1 MPDPIVYEK
10 IQQASEIL
18 KEKGIDAWLVFV
30 RESAAMAD
38 PTLEMIVGT
47 GCTWQS
53 AFFITAAGNTIA
65 IVGSLDAANIEGTGN
80 YKEIVGYTASI
91 REDLL
96 KALNKINP
104 QKIAINYSKNDYMSD
119 GLTHGMFL
127 LLQDYLKGTPFADR
141 LVSSES
147 VVSSLRGRKSPTE
160 LKRIQE
166 AIRITEEIYAK
177 VTGFL
182 RPGQSEKEIAAFI
195 KDEFD
200 AYGVEPA
207 WDPIMCP
214 SVFTGPETAGAHFG
228 PTDRKT
234 ERGHIIN
241 MDFGVKKDGY
251 CSDMQRTWYFLRDG
265 ETKAPGNVQ
274 KGFDVLRDS
283 IQLAAK
289 AIKPGMAGWEVDKVA
304 RDHIVQNGFEEY
316 PHALGHQV
324 GRLAHDGGGLLAP
337 KWDRYGDLPLQ
348 PIEVGQVYTL
358 EPRLT
363 VEGHG
368 VVTMEEMI
376 VIRENGAEFMSHP
389 QMDLW
394 LIG

>member
-1 MPDPIVYEK
+1 MPDSIVGEK

-30 RESAAMAD
+30 RESAAMSD
-38 PTLEMIVGT
+38 PTLEMILGT

-53 AFFITAAGNTIA
+53 AFFITAEGKTVA
-65 IVGSLDAANIEGTGN
+65 IVGSLDAANIEGTGH
-80 YKEIVGYTASI
+80 YEEVIGYTASI

-96 KALNKINP
+96 KTLNKINP
-104 QKIAINYSKNDYMSD
+104 QKIAINYSTNDYMSD
-119 GLTHGMFL
+119 GLTHGMYL
-127 LLQDYLKGTPFADR
+127 LLQEYLKETPYADR
-141 LVSSES
+141 LVSSEA
-147 VVSSLRGRKSPTE
+147 VVNSLRGRKSPTE
-160 LKRIQE
+160 LARIKE
-166 AIRITEEIYAK
+166 AIRITEEIYDK

-182 RPGQSEKEIAAFI
+182 RPGQTEKEIAAFI
-195 KDEFD
+195 KNEFD
-200 AYGVEPA
+200 AYRVGPA

-234 ERGHIIN
+234 EKGHIIN

-265 ETKAPGNVQ
+265 ETTAPANVQ

-283 IQLAAK
+283 IQIAAK
-289 AIKPGMAGWEVDKVA
+289 AIQPGKAGWEIDKAA
-304 RDHIVQNGFEEY
+304 RDHIVQSGFEEY

-337 KWDRYGDLPLQ
+337 KWDRYGDLPFQ

-376 VIRENGAEFMSHP
+376 VVRENEAEFLSHP
-389 QMDLW
+389 QIKLW

>member
-1 MPDPIVYEK
+1 MADPIVAEK
-10 IQQASEIL
+10 IAQASAIL
-18 KEKGIDAWLVFV
+18 KEKGVDVWLIFV
-30 RESAAMAD
+30 RETAAMAD
-38 PTLEMIVGT
+38 PTLELILGT

-53 AFFITAAGNTIA
+53 AFVISATGETLA
-65 IVGSLDAANIEGTGN
+65 IVGSLDVPNIQQSGHYAEV
-80 YKEIVGYTASI
+80 IGYTASI
-91 REDLL
+91 RDELQKVL
-96 KALNKINP
+96 KRLNPRHIALNF
-104 QKIAINYSKNDYMSD
+104 STNDYMSD

-127 LLQDYLKGTPFADR
+127 LLQDYLKGTPYLERF
-141 LVSSES
+141 VSSEPI
-147 VVSSLRGRKSPTE
+147 VSALRGRKSPTE
-160 LKRIQE
+160 IRRIRE
-166 AIRITEEIYAK
+166 SIRITEEIYDK

-182 RPGQSEKEIAAFI
+182 RPGQTEAEIARFI
-195 KDEFD
+195 KQEFER
-200 AYGVEPA
+200 YGVEPA
-207 WDPIMCP
+207 WDPVMCP

-241 MDFGVKKDGY
+241 MDFGVRKDSY
-251 CSDMQRTWYFLRDG
+251 CSDMQRTWYFLREN
-265 ETKAPGNVQ
+265 ETNAPPQVQ

-283 IQLAAK
+283 IQLAAR
-289 AIKPGMAGWEVDKVA
+289 AIRPGKAGWEIDKVA
-304 RDHIVQNGFEEY
+304 RDHIVSNGYKEY

-337 KWDRYGDLPLQ
+337 QWDRYGDLPFQ
-348 PIEVGQVYTL
+348 PIEVGQVYTI

-376 VIRENGAEFMSHP
+376 VVREEGAEFLSHP

>member
-1 MPDPIVYEK
+1 MPDPIVHEK

-38 PTLEMIVGT
+38 PTLEMVLGT

-53 AFFITAAGNTIA
+53 AFFITAAGDTIA
-65 IVGSLDAANIEGTGN
+65 IVGSLDAANIEGTGT
-80 YKEIVGYTASI
+80 YREIIGYTASI
-91 REDLL
+91 RDDLL
-96 KALNKINP
+96 KTLNKINP

-127 LLQDYLKGTPFADR
+127 LLQDYLQGTPFINR

-166 AIRITEEIYAK
+166 AIRITEEIYDK

-182 RPGQSEKEIAAFI
+182 HPGQSEKEIAAFI
-195 KDEFD
+195 KNEFD

-234 ERGHIIN
+234 EKGHIIN
-241 MDFGVKKDGY
+241 MDFGVKKDDY

-265 ETKAPGNVQ
+265 ETKAPENVQ

-289 AIKPGMAGWEVDKVA
+289 AIKPGMAGWEIDKVA

-337 KWDRYGDLPLQ
+337 QWDRYGELPFQ

-368 VVTMEEMI
+368 VVTMEEII
-376 VIRENGAEFMSHP
+376 VVRENGAEFLSHP
-389 QMDLW
+389 QTELW

>member
-1 MPDPIVYEK
+1 MPDSIVGEK

-30 RESAAMAD
+30 RESAAMSD
-38 PTLEMIVGT
+38 PTLEMILGT

-53 AFFITAAGNTIA
+53 AFFITAEGKTVA
-65 IVGSLDAANIEGTGN
+65 IVGSLDAANIEGTGH
-80 YKEIVGYTASI
+80 YEEVIGYTASI

-96 KALNKINP
+96 KTLNKINP
-104 QKIAINYSKNDYMSD
+104 QKIAINYSTNDYMSD
-119 GLTHGMFL
+119 GLTHGMYL
-127 LLQDYLKGTPFADR
+127 LLQEYLKETPYADR
-141 LVSSES
+141 LVSSEA
-147 VVSSLRGRKSPTE
+147 VVNSLRGRKSPTE
-160 LKRIQE
+160 LARIKE
-166 AIRITEEIYAK
+166 AIRITEEIYDK

-182 RPGQSEKEIAAFI
+182 RPGQTEKEIAAFI
-195 KDEFD
+195 KNEFD
-200 AYGVEPA
+200 AYRVGPA

-234 ERGHIIN
+234 EKGHIIN

-265 ETKAPGNVQ
+265 ETTAPANVQ

-283 IQLAAK
+283 IQIAAK
-289 AIKPGMAGWEVDKVA
+289 AIQPGKAGWEIDKAA
-304 RDHIVQNGFEEY
+304 RDHIVQSGFEEY

-337 KWDRYGDLPLQ
+337 KWDRYGDLPFQ

-376 VIRENGAEFMSHP
+376 VVRENGAEFLSHP
-389 QMDLW
+389 QIKLW